1 MSLPGRRAGAATC
14 LAAFLALLLAATN
27 DADAGLGSIYADCWF
42 SKKTGKLIVKTEGD
56 EEATLRRRGKRLA
69 VLAPKPTVCKG
80 GRATIRNTER
90 VRFVLRG
97 SGITEGHVSLSG
109 GPFGPGASP
118 ETDSTPEI
126 EFHVVVPDADSTFF
140 LDGTPGGDELRAGTS
155 AGIPGVNLNPAAEQS
170 APDVDITLGGRA
182 GHLIWFA
189 PKGGDDFL
197 DLTGGP
203 EFQGPPGIAA
213 VAELGAGNDR
223 FTGSPLFDFV
233 FGDAGLDAISTGG
246 SDDWVNS
253 QDGLSEPID
262 CGAGMDRIQPDASDI
277 LISCEEIGFV
287 GFAD

>member
-1 MSLPGRRAGAATC
+1 MRLPGRRAGAATC
-14 LAAFLALLLAATN
+14 LAALLALLLAATN

-42 SKKTGKLIVKTEGD
+42 SKKSGKLTVKTEGD

-69 VLAPKPTVCKG
+69 VLAPKPTRCKG

-97 SGITEGHVSLSG
+97 SGLTEGHVSLSG
-109 GPFGPGASP
+109 GPFNPGASP

-126 EFHVVVPDADSTFF
+126 EVHVVVPNHDSTFF
-140 LDGTPGGDELRAGTS
+140 LDGTPDADELRAGTS
-155 AGIPGVNLNPAAEQS
+155 AGMPGINLNPAAEQS

-182 GHLIWFA
+182 GNLIWFA

-203 EFQGPPGIAA
+203 EFQGPPVIAA
-213 VAELGAGNDR
+213 IAELGTGNDR
-223 FTGSPLFDFV
+223 FTGSPYTDLV
-233 FGDAGLDAISTGG
+233 FGDAGLDTMSTGG

-253 QDGLSEPID
+253 EDGLSETVD
-262 CGAGMDRIQPDASDI
+262 CGEGMDRIQPDASDT
-277 LISCEEIGFV
+277 LNSCEEITFV
-287 GFAD
+287 GFVD